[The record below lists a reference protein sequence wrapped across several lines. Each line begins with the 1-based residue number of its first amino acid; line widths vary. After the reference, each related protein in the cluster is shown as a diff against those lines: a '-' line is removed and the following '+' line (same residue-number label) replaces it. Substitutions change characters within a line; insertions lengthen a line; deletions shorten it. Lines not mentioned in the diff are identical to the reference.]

1 MILAAFDVHYL
12 EDGRASAAAVLFS
25 DYSDTEPAAVYTQ
38 VLSGVADYIPGEF
51 YRRELPAI
59 LALLKN
65 FDQAPDEM
73 IVDGYV
79 MLGNRPGLGQH
90 LFTTFYGKIPV
101 IGVAKSRFKGASGI
115 EVYRGKSARPLYV
128 TSAGMDPEKAAE
140 RIRKM
145 HWSSPPPD
153 PAEARRSFGQGECPI
168 KQPTGIQIICFTNYT
183 GIWYNLLKNGYTK
196 F

>member
-38 VLSGVADYIPGEF
+38 VLSGAADYIPGEF

-101 IGVAKSRFKGASGI
+101 IGVAKSGFKGASGI
-115 EVYRGKSARPLYV
+115 EVYRGRSARPLYV
-128 TSAGMDPEKAAE
+128 TAAGMDPNVAAE
-140 RIRKM
+140 KLRMM
-145 HWSSPPPD
+145 HGAHRLPTLLKYVD
-153 PAEARRSFGQGECPI
+153 LLARGKARRIG
-168 KQPTGIQIICFTNYT
+168 
-183 GIWYNLLKNGYTK
+183 
-196 F
+196 